1 MPIKKIKMLGF
12 TVGSEVVGIPLDLQ
26 GRLTLKDIV
35 DTVHAIP
42 AIDVSLT
49 KLEARHSVKTDYM
62 PPQDSGT
69 VEITYDQVP
78 NVTED
83 HLGQMILFGSA
94 NPKVGLIMSVGEY
107 FFNVRLIPNS

>member
-12 TVGSEVVGIPLDLQ
+12 TVGSEVVGIPLDFQ

-42 AIDVSLT
+42 EIDVSLT
-49 KLEARHSVKTDYM
+49 KLEARCFIKTDHM

-69 VEITYDQVP
+69 VAITYDQVAG
-78 NVTED
+78 VT
-83 HLGQMILFGSA
+83 
-94 NPKVGLIMSVGEY
+94 
-107 FFNVRLIPNS
+107 

>member
-12 TVGSEVVGIPLDLQ
+12 TVGSEVVGIPLDFQ

-49 KLEARHSVKTDYM
+49 KLEARHSVETDYI
-62 PPQDSGT
+62 PSQDSGT
-69 VEITYDQVP
+69 VAITYDQVAE
-78 NVTED
+78 VTEA
-83 HLGQMILFGSA
+83 HLGQMILFGPSGT
-94 NPKVGLIMSVGEY
+94 KVGLIMSVDKY
-107 FFNVRLIPNS
+107 FFHVRLIPS